1 MTDPRKKAFEGVA
14 AVCPSNPF
22 NDSGNILA
30 LHNLLD
36 AFGAPREI
44 PAVNIKA
51 GPATALTERMLLEIL
66 EHEGIVCEAYKDSV
80 GVWTWSGGITD
91 KSGHKVGRYKDKP
104 STLEYALEVFEWLLR
119 TKYLPEVLKAF
130 SGFALNEAQLAAA
143 VSFHWNTG
151 GIGTADWVRLFRSG
165 KLVEARAAFMNWS
178 KPVSIIPRR
187 KAEQK
192 LFFDG
197 IWSGDGII
205 TVYAEVSK
213 PSYAPKWSSAKQ
225 VDVRAQV
232 RAIMER
238 AAA

>member
-1 MTDPRKKAFEGVA
+1 MTDPRKNAFVGVA
-14 AVCPSNPF
+14 AVCPKNPF
-22 NDSGNILA
+22 NDAGNVLA
-30 LHNLLD
+30 MHNLLD

-44 PAVNIKA
+44 PAAIINT
-51 GPATALTERMLLEIL
+51 GPATRLSERMMLEIL

-119 TKYLPEVLKAF
+119 TKYLPEVLRAF
-130 SGFALNEAQLAAA
+130 SGYALSEAQLTAA

-151 GIGTADWVRLFRSG
+151 GIGTADWVRLFRVG
-165 KLVEARAAFMNWS
+165 KLVEAKAAFMNWS

-187 KAEQK
+187 KAERN
-192 LFFDG
+192 LFFNG
-197 IWSGDGII
+197 SWVGDGII
-205 TVYAEVSK
+205 TVYAEVNK
-213 PSYAPKWSSAKQ
+213 PSYTPKWSSAKQ
-225 VDVRAQV
+225 VDVRPLM

-238 AAA
+238 VVK